1 MLWFRKLLPLN
12 SLQRAQCFCI
22 IIPNVSKSAF
32 SQYLKHSQLPHKHH
46 LYSHTVIQHIKEYH
60 LQSSTVTQYDYL
72 SPCMWTWNKDTEQD
86 KIPSKQ
92 KHRDRVSS
100 LPSLTQDWSH
110 CVLCLWRVAQK
121 VIWASTSSWILL
133 AGNSIV
139 GEQLACVLTLPFIFI
154 YLLCVGRGL
163 SCLYKKKKE
172 QDPQCLF
179 LSLYLLK
186 SQQSHFK
193 PLPPSRSNCAGWYWS
208 QSLLWNSPAFVSNTN
223 FDRQSN
229 ITFQWMLHEILVQY
243 NNFKSWEW

>member
-1 MLWFRKLLPLN
+1 M
-12 SLQRAQCFCI
+12 
-22 IIPNVSKSAF
+22 SKSAF
-32 SQYLKHSQLPHKHH
+32 SQYLKHSQLPHKYH
-46 LYSHTVIQHIKEYH
+46 LYSCTVIQHIKEYH

-92 KHRDRVSS
+92 KHRDHVIS
-100 LPSLTQDWSH
+100 LPSLTQDSRP
-110 CVLCLWRVAQK
+110 LCALLVKSSTEGHLGFHKQLNLATGQFNCG
-121 VIWASTSSWILL
+121 WAAGLCTDIAIYFYLL
-133 AGNSIV
+133 A
-139 GEQLACVLTLPFIFI
+139 LCWKRPF
-154 YLLCVGRGL
+154 LLIQKK
-163 SCLYKKKKE
+163 KKKKE

-193 PLPPSRSNCAGWYWS
+193 PLPPSRSNCSGWYWS

-229 ITFQWMLHEILVQY
+229 ITFRWILHEILVQY